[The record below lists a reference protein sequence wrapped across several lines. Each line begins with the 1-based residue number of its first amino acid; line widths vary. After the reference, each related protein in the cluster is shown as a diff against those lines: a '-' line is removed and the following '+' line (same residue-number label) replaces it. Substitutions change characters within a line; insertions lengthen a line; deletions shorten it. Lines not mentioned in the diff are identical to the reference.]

1 MVCVPRFLC
10 VIVFLGV
17 PRGGKLGMIYK
28 NWLLA
33 GLLVGVNASGVAAV
47 AEVTGAQKDS
57 ASTVPTKPASKP
69 IKTEPPVKK
78 KAPATAA
85 SKPTAKAPSAK
96 KSSGNAPGTV
106 AATPQPP
113 GDPVLS
119 AKQAAEQWKVQ
130 RAAVLDGMDGEL
142 R

>member
-1 MVCVPRFLC
+1 
-10 VIVFLGV
+10 
-17 PRGGKLGMIYK
+17 MIYK
-28 NWLLA
+28 NWVLA
-33 GLLVGVNASGVAAV
+33 GLLAGVSVSGVVAA
-47 AEVTGAQKDS
+47 AEVTGVQKDS
-57 ASTVPTKPASKP
+57 TSTAPAKPASKP
-69 IKTEPPVKK
+69 IKTESPVKK

-85 SKPTAKAPSAK
+85 SKPAAKAARSK
-96 KSSGNAPGTV
+96 KASGNASGAV
-106 AATPQPP
+106 AGTPQPP